1 MIRGAAMKKELVLVL
16 DFGGQYNQLI
26 ARRVRELS
34 VYSEM
39 VPFNI
44 SYEEVLA
51 KQPRG
56 IILSGGP
63 ESVRVENAP
72 TCDPRI
78 FEMGVPVLGICYGM
92 QLLAQ
97 HFGGQVAG
105 GQLREYGRSILQ
117 ITRPEDML
125 FKGLELDMQVWMS
138 HGDSIKELPEG
149 FQATARTSNCPFAAI
164 SNPERGLYGV
174 QFHPE
179 VKHTLLGM
187 EILGKFLFEV
197 CGLKAEW
204 NLGDFIGET
213 VEEIRC
219 QVGERKV
226 LCALSGGVDSSVA
239 ATLVH
244 RAVGDQLIC
253 VFVDNGLM
261 RKGEPEQVVKTFR
274 DQMKMNLV
282 AVDARERFINKLAG
296 EKDPERKRKIIGE
309 EFIRVFEEEKNK
321 LGDIEYLVQGTIY
334 PDIIE
339 SGTSTAHTIKS
350 HHNVGGLPE
359 DMDFKLIEPLR
370 LLFKDEVRLLGEK
383 LGIPHEILWRQPF
396 PGPGL
401 GVRVL
406 EEVSWEKLELLKEAD
421 AIVREEIK
429 KAGLENDIWQAF
441 AVLPPV
447 RSVGVM
453 GDARTYAYPVI
464 IRAVV
469 SDDAMT
475 AEWAHLPYELLD
487 TMARRIVNEVQGINR
502 VAYDITSKPPGTI
515 EWE

>member
-1 MIRGAAMKKELVLVL
+1 MEKELVLVL

-39 VPFNI
+39 VPYDI
-44 SYEEVLA
+44 SYAEVVE
-51 KQPRG
+51 KNPRAV
-56 IILSGGP
+56 ILTGGP
-63 ESVRVENAP
+63 ASVHIEDAP
-72 TCDPRI
+72 ACDKRI
-78 FEMGVPVLGICYGM
+78 FEMGIPVLGICYGM
-92 QLLAQ
+92 QLLAHQ
-97 HFGGQVAG
+97 LGGEVKASN
-105 GQLREYGRSILQ
+105 LREYGRSHLGVIS
-117 ITRPEDML
+117 DDKL
-125 FKGLELDMQVWMS
+125 FFGLEREMQVWMS
-138 HGDSIKELPEG
+138 HGDSIISLPDG
-149 FQATARTSNCPFAAI
+149 FEVTAGTDNCSIAAM
-164 SNPERGLYGV
+164 SNPSRQLYGV

-179 VKHTLLGM
+179 VKHTIYGM
-187 EILGKFLFEV
+187 DILKNFLFEV
-197 CGLKAEW
+197 CGLKGDW
-204 NLGDFIGET
+204 DLSDFIAET
-213 VEEIRC
+213 VAGIRNK
-219 QVGERKV
+219 VGSKKI

-244 RAVGDQLIC
+244 QAVGERLVC

-261 RKGEPEQVVKTFR
+261 RKGEAEQVVETFH
-274 DQMKMNLV
+274 DGMKMNLV
-282 AVDARERFINKLAG
+282 FADARERFLNKLAG
-296 EKDPERKRKIIGE
+296 VTEPERKRKIIGE
-309 EFIRVFEEEKNK
+309 EFIRVFEEEASR
-321 LGDIEYLVQGTIY
+321 LGEIDYLVQGTIY
-334 PDIIE
+334 PDVIE
-339 SGTSTAHTIKS
+339 SGTKTATTIKS

-359 DMDFKLIEPLR
+359 DMKFDLVEPLR
-370 LLFKDEVRLLGEK
+370 LLFKDEVRIIGER
-383 LGIPHEILWRQPF
+383 LGIPADMVWRQPF

-406 EEVSWEKLELLKEAD
+406 EEVTSEKVEILKEAD

-429 KAGLENDIWQAF
+429 KAGLEREIWQAF

-453 GDARTYAYPVI
+453 GDARTYAYPII

-475 AEWAHLPYELLD
+475 AEWARLPYELLD
-487 TMARRIVNEVQGINR
+487 IMARRIVNEVKGVNR